1 MNRIQRLAIL
11 SALIILSTPLYSGA
25 FYPARAA
32 SAAFIDPDLANAINS
47 GASQVKFVVT
57 YDHPPTASDKSFLN
71 GLGLAALFVLHQL
84 PMALVV
90 GTPSQALA
98 IASQRGIVSLWND
111 TPQAYYSQVT
121 TTNHDY
127 GTVPVSNSWW
137 VDTMNVRPAWAQG
150 YQGQGVGVAI
160 VDSGVDATNPSL
172 GYSFPDG
179 QSRFP
184 YRVIQNVKVLSAC
197 ELVFPGLS

>member
-1 MNRIQRLAIL
+1 MRYSRVSKLLPVRTFYLFWIRLQPCMNRIQRLAIL

-121 TTNHDY
+121 KPTT
-127 GTVPVSNSWW
+127 TTERCRS
-137 VDTMNVRPAWAQG
+137 
-150 YQGQGVGVAI
+150 
-160 VDSGVDATNPSL
+160 ATL
-172 GYSFPDG
+172 GGST
-179 QSRFP
+179 R
-184 YRVIQNVKVLSAC
+184 
-197 ELVFPGLS
+197 